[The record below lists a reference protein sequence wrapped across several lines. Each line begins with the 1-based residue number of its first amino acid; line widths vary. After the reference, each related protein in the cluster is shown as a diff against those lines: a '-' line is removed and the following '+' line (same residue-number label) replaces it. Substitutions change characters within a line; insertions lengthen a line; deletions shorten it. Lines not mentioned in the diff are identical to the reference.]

1 MNINAIRVLAPLSQ
15 HQEMSC
21 NERMREGGGGG
32 GGEGGERSVLLFIT
46 DSELTT
52 DGRGLSYR

>member
-1 MNINAIRVLAPLSQ
+1 MSQ
-15 HQEMSC
+15 VILLNVNRNLGET
-21 NERMREGGGGG
+21 EEEGEE